1 MRRLAI
7 FLLALLAIPALAQ
20 KEKREPL
27 NENQIEQIREAG
39 TDPNLRITL
48 YTKFL
53 NERADTI
60 KGLTNRA
67 KSHARSQRV
76 DDELQDFTALM
87 DELGSNLD
95 QYGDRKAD
103 MRPALK
109 QLDEDCPKWLTIL
122 KALPGEPAFDVAR
135 KEAIESG
142 QDLADQA
149 NRLLSEQ
156 TAYFLTHKDEKDQ
169 QRAEPKQPQE

>member
-1 MRRLAI
+1 MRAPAI
-7 FLLALLAIPALAQ
+7 LLLALLAVPVIAQ
-20 KEKREPL
+20 KDKREPMT
-27 NENQIEQIREAG
+27 ENQIEEIREAG
-39 TDPNLRITL
+39 IDPNLRISL
-48 YTKFL
+48 YTKYL
-53 NERADTI
+53 NEHADTI

-109 QLDEDCPKWLTIL
+109 KLNEDCPKWLTII
-122 KALPGEPAFDVAR
+122 KALPGEPAFDVSR
-135 KEAIESG
+135 KEAIESQ

-149 NRLLSEQ
+149 ARLLTEQ
-156 TAYFLTHKDEKDQ
+156 TAYFAANKTEKGQ
-169 QRAEPKQPQE
+169 QRAEPK